1 VIKNILSSKIH
12 SITGAAILVGAASLM
27 SRIIGMLRDRVFAHY
42 YGAGDVMDAYYAAF
56 KIPDLVYSLLIIG
69 ALSAGFIPVFIEV
82 MKKNK
87 EESWEVVNGIINI
100 LGILLITLSAIAMWQ
115 TPALIQWLTPGFS
128 GEKLAL
134 TITLTRVMFISPIL
148 LGLSSIFGSVLQSYK
163 AFAIYSLTPIMYNMG
178 IIVGAIFLV
187 PLVGTIGLAYGVVL
201 GAFLHL
207 IIQLPAVIQY
217 GYRYRPT
224 LQLHNQAVRTIGKL
238 MIPRMLGA
246 AANQVNVIAITVIA
260 STIGAG
266 SLSIFSFADNLQAVP
281 TGIIGISFAI
291 AIFPT
296 LSELYAE
303 KNLTEMRDR
312 ISRIAR
318 QIIWLII
325 PLTIIILLLRAQIVR
340 VVLGTGAFDWEDT
353 ILTAHCLAFF
363 SISLFAQSLTPTLTR
378 AFFALKN
385 TWIPLMTTLVSAGI
399 NITVGLYASKHWGV
413 PGLAFGYSVSA
424 TAQMALLWMLLRV
437 KLGSLN
443 EALVLKTLAKI
454 SVAATGMGMVI
465 QALKYVIASIV
476 DMQKF
481 WGIFAQGLI
490 SGIVGLIVY
499 GLICYL
505 VRVEEMQ
512 IFVESFRKKWFKVK
526 TPDPEIGSIE
536 K

>member
-12 SITGAAILVGAASLM
+12 SITGAAILVGVASLM

-42 YGAGDVMDAYYAAF
+42 YGAGNVMDSYYAAF

-87 EESWEVVNGIINI
+87 EESWDVVNGIVNI
-100 LGILLITLSAIAMWQ
+100 IGVLLVILSGIAMWQ
-115 TPALIQWLTPGFS
+115 TPAIIQWLTPGFS
-128 GEKLAL
+128 GEKLEL
-134 TITLTRVMFISPIL
+134 TVSLTRVMFVSPIL

-178 IIVGAIFLV
+178 IIIGAIFLV
-187 PLVGTIGLAYGVVL
+187 PIFGTIGLAYGVVL
-201 GAFLHL
+201 GASLHL
-207 IIQLPAVIQY
+207 LIQLPAVITY
-217 GYRYRPT
+217 GYHYRPT
-224 LQLHNQAVRTIGKL
+224 FQLKNKSVRTIGRL
-238 MIPRMLGA
+238 MIPRMMGA

-303 KNLTEMRDR
+303 KNITEMRDR

-325 PLTIIILLLRAQIVR
+325 PLTIIVLLLRAQIVR

-353 ILTAHCLAFF
+353 VLTAHCLAFF

-385 TWIPLMTTLVSAGI
+385 TWIPLCTTLVSAGI
-399 NITVGLYASKHWGV
+399 NIGVGTYASRHWGV
-413 PGLAFGYSVSA
+413 PGLAFGYSISA
-424 TAQMALLWMLLRV
+424 TAQMALLWMLLRI
-437 KLGSLN
+437 KLGTLN
-443 EALVLKTLAKI
+443 EGMVVKTLAKI
-454 SVAATGMGMVI
+454 SVAAAGMGLVI
-465 QALKYVIASIV
+465 QSLKYVIAELV
-476 DMQKF
+476 DMQTF

-490 SGIVGLIVY
+490 SGVIGLIVY

-505 VRVEEMQ
+505 VRVEEMH
-512 IFVESFRKKWFKVK
+512 IFIESFRKKWFRVK
-526 TPDPEIGSIE
+526 TPDPEIGRVDE
-536 K
+536 

>member
-1 VIKNILSSKIH
+1 M
-12 SITGAAILVGAASLM
+12 VGVASLM

-42 YGAGDVMDAYYAAF
+42 YGAGNVMDSYYAAF

-87 EESWEVVNGIINI
+87 EESWDVVNGIVNI
-100 LGILLITLSAIAMWQ
+100 IGVLLVILSGIAMWQ
-115 TPALIQWLTPGFS
+115 TPAIIQWLTPGFS
-128 GEKLAL
+128 GEKLEL
-134 TITLTRVMFISPIL
+134 TVSLTRVMFVSPIL

-178 IIVGAIFLV
+178 IIIGAIFLV
-187 PLVGTIGLAYGVVL
+187 PIFGTIGLAYGVVL
-201 GAFLHL
+201 GASLHL
-207 IIQLPAVIQY
+207 LIQLPAVITY
-217 GYRYRPT
+217 GYHYRPT
-224 LQLHNQAVRTIGKL
+224 FQLKNKSVRTIGRL
-238 MIPRMLGA
+238 MIPRMMGA

-303 KNLTEMRDR
+303 KNITEMRDR

-325 PLTIIILLLRAQIVR
+325 PLTIIVLLLRAQIVR

-353 ILTAHCLAFF
+353 VLTAHCLAFF

-385 TWIPLMTTLVSAGI
+385 TWIPLCTTLVSAGI
-399 NITVGLYASKHWGV
+399 NIGVGTYASRHWGV
-413 PGLAFGYSVSA
+413 PGLAFGYSISA
-424 TAQMALLWMLLRV
+424 TAQMALLWMLLRI
-437 KLGSLN
+437 KLGTLN
-443 EALVLKTLAKI
+443 EGMVVKTLAKI
-454 SVAATGMGMVI
+454 SVAAAGMGLVI
-465 QALKYVIASIV
+465 QSLKYVIAELV
-476 DMQKF
+476 DMQTF

-490 SGIVGLIVY
+490 SGVIGLIVY

-505 VRVEEMQ
+505 VRVEEMH
-512 IFVESFRKKWFKVK
+512 IFIESFRKKWFRVK
-526 TPDPEIGSIE
+526 TPDPEIGRVDE
-536 K
+536 

>member
-1 VIKNILSSKIH
+1 
-12 SITGAAILVGAASLM
+12 M

-42 YGAGDVMDAYYAAF
+42 YGAGNVMDSYYAAF

-82 MKKNK
+82 IKKNK
-87 EESWEVVNGIINI
+87 EESWDVVNGIVNI
-100 LGILLITLSAIAMWQ
+100 IGVLLVILSGIAMWQ
-115 TPALIQWLTPGFS
+115 TPAIIQWLTPGFS
-128 GEKLAL
+128 GEKLEL
-134 TITLTRVMFISPIL
+134 TVSLTRVMFVSPIL

-178 IIVGAIFLV
+178 IIIGAIFLV
-187 PLVGTIGLAYGVVL
+187 PIFGTIGLAYGVVL
-201 GAFLHL
+201 GASLHL
-207 IIQLPAVIQY
+207 LIQLPAVVTY

-224 LQLHNQAVRTIGKL
+224 FQLKNKSVRTIGRL
-238 MIPRMLGA
+238 MIPRMMGA

-303 KNLTEMRDR
+303 KNITEMRDR

-325 PLTIIILLLRAQIVR
+325 PLTIIVLLLRAQIVR
-340 VVLGTGAFDWEDT
+340 VILGTGAFDWEDT
-353 ILTAHCLAFF
+353 VLTAHCLAFF

-385 TWIPLMTTLVSAGI
+385 TWIPLCTTLVSAGI
-399 NITVGLYASKHWGV
+399 NIGVGTYASRHWGV
-413 PGLAFGYSVSA
+413 PGLAFGYSISA
-424 TAQMALLWMLLRV
+424 TVQMALLWMLLRV

-443 EALVLKTLAKI
+443 EGMVVKTLAKI
-454 SVAATGMGMVI
+454 SVAAAGMGIVI
-465 QALKYVIASIV
+465 QALKYVIAEVV
-476 DMQKF
+476 DMQTF

-505 VRVEEMQ
+505 VRVEEMH
-512 IFVESFRKKWFKVK
+512 IFIESFRKKLFKIK
-526 TPDPEIGSIE
+526 TPDPEIGRVE
-536 K
+536 E